1 MHKSFILLLGVVS
14 TVAWADNTIRPG
26 LWEITTKSDLLA
38 LVPHIPTEH
47 MQQITNLARQYGLEM
62 PEIRNGAATSTICI
76 TQDMA
81 EQDMPVDLF
90 ESQFQCAV
98 KHASKTGNRYQVDLV
113 CDNAQFKGNG
123 TAEVVFTN
131 PESFTG
137 QAEFDSVVQG
147 NPVYTRAES
156 RGWWIGPD
164 CTLAQPL
171 Q

>member
-1 MHKSFILLLGVVS
+1 MYKSFIMLLGMVS
-14 TVAWADNTIRPG
+14 SAAWAGNTIRAG
-26 LWEITTKSDLLA
+26 LWEVTTKSDLLA

-81 EQDMPVDLF
+81 EQEMPVDLF
-90 ESQFQCAV
+90 ENQFGCDV
-98 KHASKTGNRYQVDLV
+98 KHASKVGNRYQVDLV
-113 CDNAQFKGNG
+113 CDNAQFKGKG
-123 TAEVVFTN
+123 EAVIVFAN

-137 QAEFDSVVQG
+137 QAEFESMIQG
-147 NPVYTRAES
+147 NPVHTRAQS
-156 RGWWIGPD
+156 RGRWIGPD